1 MAIMRRQSPAM
12 SRLRDELSRRKA
24 DLRFYRQ
31 RAKAATPVVTDA
43 AITMAG
49 GAAAGFVQ
57 TSPTMAT
64 IGGFDTPLVLGAGLV
79 AYATFSASKVGDRG
93 VSKIPEYAGSLGKGM
108 LAVYAA
114 QMIQEFQMKQIAN
127 QQEG

>member
-1 MAIMRRQSPAM
+1 MD
-12 SRLRDELSRRKA
+12 RLKNELTRRKA

-31 RAKAATPVVTDA
+31 RAKAATPVITDA

-49 GAAAGFVQ
+49 GAAAGYVQ

-79 AYATFSASKVGDRG
+79 AYATFSASKTGDR
-93 VSKIPEYAGSLGKGM
+93 SATKLPEYAGSLGKGM

-114 QMIQEFQMKQIAN
+114 QMIQEFQMKQIARS
-127 QQEG
+127 QEG